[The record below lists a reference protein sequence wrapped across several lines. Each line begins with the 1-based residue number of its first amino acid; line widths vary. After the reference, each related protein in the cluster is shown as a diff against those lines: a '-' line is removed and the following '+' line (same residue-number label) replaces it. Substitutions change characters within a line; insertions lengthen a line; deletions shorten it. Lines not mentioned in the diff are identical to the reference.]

1 VEEQYYLVFPLFMVL
16 TRMLDKRWV
25 LGILGAIATV
35 SLLGAQWGTVNA
47 TTLSFYVLPTRAWE
61 LLIGVLIAF
70 YFELVKPVQY
80 RKILSEC
87 GSLAGLI
94 LITYAVFL
102 FDLQTPSPGLYTLI
116 PTVGT
121 GLIILFATPQTAVG
135 KLLGSKVLVGIGL
148 ISYSAYLW
156 HQPLFAFARLLSPEQ
171 PGMLVFLLLSAA
183 SLALAYLSWKFVETP
198 FRNKNKFDRR
208 AIAWVSVTGLLCFVG
223 AGLLQPYLRSGYP
236 FSLEQSK
243 IYSYTSYEP
252 FHNSRQS
259 SCFLGTGQSSKDFGR
274 ECGDV
279 DPKMPTVMVW
289 GDSHAAML
297 SIGLRFVYGNVIQ
310 YTTSGSPP
318 IVGALFLGVKYCAEI
333 NDFALGEIGRVHPNK
348 IILDAN
354 WELYGSR
361 IDVVGNTIDQIRIK
375 SPSSQIVVVGSV
387 PLWPGGLPELMLR
400 QGNHLENPAYIHPP
414 DYAALRLLDKKL
426 KAISEV
432 KQTEFVSALD
442 TFCVSDKCNA
452 VTMLNGAATL
462 TSFDSGHLTEGGSI
476 QLAQYVRRKT
486 DGGYE
491 TDGSQTRRE

>member
-1 VEEQYYLVFPLFMVL
+1 
-16 TRMLDKRWV
+16 
-25 LGILGAIATV
+25 
-35 SLLGAQWGTVNA
+35 
-47 TTLSFYVLPTRAWE
+47 
-61 LLIGVLIAF
+61 
-70 YFELVKPVQY
+70 
-80 RKILSEC
+80 
-87 GSLAGLI
+87 
-94 LITYAVFL
+94 
-102 FDLQTPSPGLYTLI
+102 
-116 PTVGT
+116 
-121 GLIILFATPQTAVG
+121 
-135 KLLGSKVLVGIGL
+135 
-148 ISYSAYLW
+148 
-156 HQPLFAFARLLSPEQ
+156 
-171 PGMLVFLLLSAA
+171 
-183 SLALAYLSWKFVETP
+183 
-198 FRNKNKFDRR
+198 
-208 AIAWVSVTGLLCFVG
+208 
-223 AGLLQPYLRSGYP
+223 
-236 FSLEQSK
+236 
-243 IYSYTSYEP
+243 
-252 FHNSRQS
+252 
-259 SCFLGTGQSSKDFGR
+259 
-274 ECGDV
+274 
-279 DPKMPTVMVW
+279 
-289 GDSHAAML
+289 ML

-310 YTTSGSPP
+310 YTTSGCPP